1 VLKKSSKKRKKL
13 SKWWG
18 QKSSDSCMMKVTN
31 RILCREGGLRR
42 AEDRFG
48 RPILCDDER
57 IDNGTETRQTGLP
70 GAKRWS

>member
-1 VLKKSSKKRKKL
+1 
-13 SKWWG
+13 
-18 QKSSDSCMMKVTN
+18 MMKVTN

-57 IDNGTETRQTGLP
+57 IDNGTETRQTGFP
-70 GAKRWS
+70 GAKRWP